1 MTALPRAYLPP
12 GANARRDRGG
22 GLFILRHALDSPW
35 FSCESAGGIW
45 RLAPTAAL
53 VREYERPEP
62 ANAFART
69 FLRFRGLPVEAES
82 LSLFCEAAKLAE
94 APEGTRIAALDKAVR
109 QRAATCLRKGGGGGG
124 LYACATMLNLIGGN
138 RR

>member
-1 MTALPRAYLPP
+1 M
-12 GANARRDRGG
+12 
-22 GLFILRHALDSPW
+22 
-35 FSCESAGGIW
+35 
-45 RLAPTAAL
+45 RLAPTARL

-82 LSLFCEAAKLAE
+82 LSLFCEAPQNLPE

-109 QRAATCLRKGGGGGG
+109 QRAATCLRKGGV
-124 LYACATMLNLIGGN
+124 
-138 RR
+138 RRAVCLRDDA